1 MNLIRFGKKNT
12 PSKKVPLTIA
22 KIVPKGCL
30 VVDFLNTICIWK
42 EKGEL
47 VLLEALQTNRL
58 NNILHTTYTFTDKH
72 KTFYYNFLI

>member
-1 MNLIRFGKKNT
+1 MWNKILVFKKNLIRFGKKNT

-47 VLLEALQTNRL
+47 VR
-58 NNILHTTYTFTDKH
+58 HYKPTD
-72 KTFYYNFLI
+72 